1 MTPYS
6 MDLRAR
12 VLGAYD
18 RGEGTQEE
26 LARSFRVSSRWI
38 QKLLAQRQLEPVRS
52 IPAHIVVGGKAAI
65 SGEDI
70 ERLRDAVRLKPDA
83 TLHELRATL
92 GITGSIM
99 CIFRAL
105 KRLGITHKKRR

>member
-1 MTPYS
+1 MAPYS

-12 VLGAYD
+12 VLDAYD
-18 RGEGTQEE
+18 RGEGSQEE
-26 LARSFRVSSRWI
+26 LARIFQVSSRWI
-38 QKLLAQRQLEPVRS
+38 QKLLAQRQQTGS
-52 IPAHIVVGGKAAI
+52 IDPRPHRGGRKAVI